1 VAQIINNVVVL
12 PDDLTADDYVFN
24 PFFSYR
30 RTFSRVTWTGQINV
44 NNVFDRVTEQGT
56 AYRFVR
62 YTNPRQI
69 ILTNTF
75 SF

>member
-1 VAQIINNVVVL
+1 
-12 PDDLTADDYVFN
+12 VFG
-24 PFFSYR
+24 
-30 RTFSRVTWTGQINV
+30 RVSWTGQVNV